1 MSAEEILYNLF
12 LNKMG
17 NAPFNG
23 KKLAEGVRGYVR
35 DNGLNNACVGTDEKT
50 CKMLV
55 ETYVEPIFRL
65 KADYVRAYFENY
77 DMIMKLNA
85 YSNKILDLA
94 VRTHN
99 GEKVEMHDDTFE
111 ETIMTIAKELYKEP
125 SLRGMVD
132 MQMSET
138 SLDIAYINGQSDKMS
153 MRLSRRVNVK

>member
-65 KADYVRAYFENY
+65 SADYVRAYFENY
-77 DMIMKLNA
+77 EMIVELNA
-85 YSNKILDLA
+85 YSNEILELA

-99 GEKVEMHDDTFE
+99 GENMKMDNDAIEGKLTSL
-111 ETIMTIAKELYKEP
+111 ARGLYKEP
-125 SLRGMVD
+125 MLKSMVD
-132 MQMSET
+132 MQVSEGL
-138 SLDIAYINGQSDKMS
+138 LDIAYINGKSDKMS

>member
-12 LNKMG
+12 LDKMG

-35 DNGLNNACVGTDEKT
+35 DNALDNACVDTDEKT
-50 CKMLV
+50 SKMLV

-65 KADYVRAYFENY
+65 SADNVRAYFENY
-77 DMIMKLNA
+77 DQIMNLNA
-85 YSNKILDLA
+85 YSNEIFERA
-94 VRTHN
+94 VRTYN
-99 GEKVEMHDDTFE
+99 GENMKLTDGELEDKLT
-111 ETIMTIAKELYKEP
+111 TLARELYKEP
-125 SLRGMVD
+125 MLKSMVD

-138 SLDIAYINGQSDKMS
+138 LLDIAYINGNSDKMS

>member
-65 KADYVRAYFENY
+65 SADYVRAYFENY
-77 DMIMKLNA
+77 DMIVELNA
-85 YSNKILDLA
+85 YSNEILELA